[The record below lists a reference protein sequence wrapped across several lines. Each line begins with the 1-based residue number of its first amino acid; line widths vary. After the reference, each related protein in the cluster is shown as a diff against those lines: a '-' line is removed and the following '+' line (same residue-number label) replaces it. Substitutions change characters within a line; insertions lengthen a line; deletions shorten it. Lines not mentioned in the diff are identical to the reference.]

1 MNLTRLTSRPAMAT
15 AGHRNT
21 PSSGDGAPLRSE
33 PASVRALAALLL
45 AAIVSSVLVVA
56 DMLVDA
62 WVDGHL
68 LLAWVFLWLVAF
80 AGLALLAGTV
90 RRFSEKL
97 MGELDAWAAR
107 RAERR
112 ASERLWAIAR
122 ADARV
127 MSELQAALRR
137 DDANLFAAQSRP
149 FDGVPTRDFPTR

>member
-1 MNLTRLTSRPAMAT
+1 MNLPRLVSRPAVAT
-15 AGHRNT
+15 AGPGAA
-21 PSSGDGAPLRSE
+21 PSVGASVRRE
-33 PASVRALAALLL
+33 TASVRALAALLL

-62 WVDGHL
+62 WADGHL
-68 LLAWVFLWLVAF
+68 LLAWVSLWIVAF

-97 MGELDAWAAR
+97 MAEMDAWAAR

-137 DDANLFAAQSRP
+137 DDATVFVASHRPTEGASVKGQS
-149 FDGVPTRDFPTR
+149 VL